1 MAEIDVCEPQIIH
14 ALEKDGWT
22 IRNKPFM
29 IRTDRRS
36 MLADLRVQR
45 TLNGRSE
52 QIIIVEVKCFTN
64 PKVDLPELYTA
75 IGQYEIY
82 RAALRKEQSAPPLYL
97 ALPDTAYNRLM
108 NDSAFRNALEGANI
122 KMLIVDIEKE
132 EVVRWIP

>member
-1 MAEIDVCEPQIIH
+1 
-14 ALEKDGWT
+14 
-22 IRNKPFM
+22 M

-36 MLADLRVQR
+36 MLADLRAQR

-64 PKVDLPELYTA
+64 PKFDLPELYTA

-82 RAALRKEQSAPPLYL
+82 RAALRKGQSTPPLYL

-108 NDSAFRNALEGANI
+108 KDSAFRNALERAAI
-122 KMLIVDIEKE
+122 KMLIVDIETE
-132 EVVRWIP
+132 EIVEWITWLKS